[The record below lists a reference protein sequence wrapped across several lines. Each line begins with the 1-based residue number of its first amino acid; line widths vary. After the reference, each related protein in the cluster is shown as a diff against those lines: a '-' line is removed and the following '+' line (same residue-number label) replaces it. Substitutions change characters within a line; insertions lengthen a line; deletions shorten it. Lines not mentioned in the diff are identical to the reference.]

1 VGKTW
6 QVFDGAEFGAKAD
19 ITGAR
24 MDLRNIMQNLYRTTL
39 PSPKAYQDRVSAG
52 FLNKAAADSQT
63 PHVGGLLLHQ
73 QNSRL
78 PIRLTAV
85 KGRRSTRRRHG

>member
-52 FLNKAAADSQT
+52 SPNKAVADSQAM
-63 PHVGGLLLHQ
+63 HVDGLLLHQ
-73 QNSRL
+73 QNSQL
-78 PIRLTAV
+78 PARLTAV
-85 KGRRSTRRRHG
+85 KGRQSTNRRHG